1 MDSFYFFWKLQK
13 IFKTI
18 GKKPILV
25 CISQLALPSESEN
38 SLSEKL

>member
-1 MDSFYFFWKLQK
+1 MDSFPFFWKLQK

-25 CISQLALPSESEN
+25 YIFQLALPSESEN